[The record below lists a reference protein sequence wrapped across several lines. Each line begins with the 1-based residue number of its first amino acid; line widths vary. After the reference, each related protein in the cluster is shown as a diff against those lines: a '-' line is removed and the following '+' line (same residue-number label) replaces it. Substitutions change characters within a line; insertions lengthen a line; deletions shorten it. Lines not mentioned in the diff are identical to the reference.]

1 MLMMADVNDV
11 RGWLSELMS
20 ELMSELCV
28 NDASIVVH
36 VSFFFL
42 PCESYK
48 PKDGTKIGSNK
59 KPSVWIYYLRR
70 TDRTVR

>member
-1 MLMMADVNDV
+1 MSMMADVN
-11 RGWLSELMS
+11 

-36 VSFFFL
+36 VSFFSL
-42 PCESYK
+42 RLKVTAKGRYK
-48 PKDGTKIGSNK
+48 K
-59 KPSVWIYYLRR
+59 WIQKFGYYLRR